1 MASKRE
7 EIESL
12 HAKVNQLQSVN
23 KPLIM
28 MRDDLIRFIEKNKS
42 GQCSEHSLNSASADG
57 TIHCAEVD
65 VLNEQQ
71 QIPQFISASPVL
83 DDRTDEQSTKML

>member
-7 EIESL
+7 DIESL
-12 HAKVNQLQSVN
+12 HAKVDQLQSVN

-28 MRDDLIRFIEKNKS
+28 MRDDLILFIEKNKS
-42 GQCSEHSLNSASADG
+42 GQCSEQSLNSASADG

-65 VLNEQQ
+65 VPNEQQ

-83 DDRTDEQSTKML
+83 DDQPEQSAKML